1 MGKILLLATLVLVG
15 LCLLTG
21 CATSSPYTG
30 RYDTTPDEDVY
41 KPIERHP
48 DLHHRISRPTKH

>member
-1 MGKILLLATLVLVG
+1 MDKLLILALAVM
-15 LCLLTG
+15 LTG

-41 KPIERHP
+41 RPIERHP
-48 DLHHRISRPTKH
+48 DLHHRISKPTKS